1 MSLEILFQYL
11 PLIFAR
17 RGYAKLE
24 EKVQE
29 QGWNAR
35 IKMPAEVAADLE
47 RHDGAP
53 ITSAATA
60 VSVLSIIGE
69 PTQFL

>member
-1 MSLEILFQYL
+1 
-11 PLIFAR
+11 LIFTR
-17 RGYAKLE
+17 RGYAELE

-29 QGWNAR
+29 QGWNDR
-35 IKMPAEVAADLE
+35 IKMPAEVAADLREFISLME